1 MIKSMTALNFDST
14 SNGDVAEGKRVLE
27 VEAHALLELSKTLG
41 DEFAAAIEL
50 LEEIQGRIIIT
61 GMGKGGHIGK
71 KIAATLASTGTPSF
85 FVHPGEASHGDLGMI
100 THHDAV
106 IMLSNS
112 GETVELSNLIHYCKR
127 LSIPLISITS
137 HKDSTLAVASDVAL
151 ILPNI
156 PEACPMGLAPTTS
169 TTMSLALGDAI
180 AVTLLNRKGFSVPDF
195 KMFHPGGKLGQQLKM
210 VKDLMFKGD
219 DLPLVAPATLM
230 GEGIVT
236 MTAKS
241 MGCLLVVDT
250 NNKLLGVVTDGDLRR
265 HMGPTLL
272 ETSATDIMTA
282 TPKTIGPKALAAE
295 AVAFMNTNKIM
306 NVCVI
311 DDNGI
316 LVGLLTMHE
325 CLKVGL

>member
-1 MIKSMTALNFDST
+1 MTALNFDSN
-14 SNGDVAEGKRVLE
+14 SNGDVAEGRRVLE
-27 VEAHALLELSKTLG
+27 VEGNALLELSRTLG

-50 LEEIQGRIIIT
+50 LEEVQGRIIIT
-61 GMGKGGHIGK
+61 GMGKSGHIGK

-100 THHDAV
+100 THNDAV

-112 GETVELSNLIHYCKR
+112 GETVELSDLIHYCKR

-137 HKDSTLAVASDVAL
+137 REDSTLAIASDVAL
-151 ILPNI
+151 ILPNS

-169 TTMSLALGDAI
+169 TTLSLALGDAI

-210 VKDLMFKGD
+210 VKDLMFKGTA
-219 DLPLVAPATLM
+219 LPLVSPTTLM
-230 GEGIVT
+230 GDGIVT

-272 ETSATDIMTA
+272 ETSVEDIMTT

-295 AVAFMNTNKIM
+295 AVAFMNTHKIM
-306 NVCVI
+306 NVCVT
-311 DDNGI
+311 DENGI

>member
-1 MIKSMTALNFDST
+1 MTALHFDST

-27 VEAHALLELSKTLG
+27 VEGNALLELSRTLG
-41 DEFAAAIEL
+41 DEFAAAIEI
-50 LEEIQGRIIIT
+50 LEEVQGRIIIT
-61 GMGKGGHIGK
+61 GMGKSGHIGK

-100 THHDAV
+100 THNDAV

-112 GETVELSNLIHYCKR
+112 GETVELSDLIHYCKR

-137 HKDSTLAVASDVAL
+137 REDSTLAIASDVAL
-151 ILPNI
+151 ILPNS

-169 TTMSLALGDAI
+169 TTLSLALGDAI

-210 VKDLMFKGD
+210 VKDLMFKGTA
-219 DLPLVAPATLM
+219 LPVVSPATLM
-230 GEGIVT
+230 GDGIVT

-241 MGCLLVVDT
+241 MGCLLVVDD
-250 NNKLLGVVTDGDLRR
+250 KQSLLGVVTDGDLRR

-272 ETSATDIMTA
+272 ETSVTDIMTT

-295 AVAFMNTNKIM
+295 AVAFMNTHKIM

-311 DDNGI
+311 DEQGT

>member
-1 MIKSMTALNFDST
+1 MTALNFDSN
-14 SNGDVAEGKRVLE
+14 SNGDVAEGRRVLE
-27 VEAHALLELSKTLG
+27 VEGNALLELSRTLG

-50 LEEIQGRIIIT
+50 LEEVQGRIIIT
-61 GMGKGGHIGK
+61 GMGKSGHIGK

-100 THHDAV
+100 THNDAV

-112 GETVELSNLIHYCKR
+112 GETVELSDLIHYCKR

-137 HKDSTLAVASDVAL
+137 REDSTLAIASDVAL
-151 ILPNI
+151 ILPNS

-169 TTMSLALGDAI
+169 TTLSLALGDAI

-210 VKDLMFKGD
+210 VKDLMFKGTA
-219 DLPLVAPATLM
+219 LPLVSPSTLM
-230 GEGIVT
+230 GDGIVT

-272 ETSATDIMTA
+272 ETSVEDIMTT

-295 AVAFMNTNKIM
+295 AVAFMNTHKIM

-311 DDNGI
+311 DEKGI

>member
-1 MIKSMTALNFDST
+1 MTALNLDSN
-14 SNGDVAEGKRVLE
+14 SNGDVAEGRRVLE

-41 DEFAAAIEL
+41 EDFAAAIEI
-50 LEEIQGRIIIT
+50 LEETQGRIIVT
-61 GMGKGGHIGK
+61 GMGKSGHIGK
-71 KIAATLASTGTPSF
+71 KIAATLASTGTPAF

-112 GETVELSNLIHYCKR
+112 GETVELSDLIHYCKR

-137 HKDSTLAVASDVAL
+137 GEDSTLAISSDVAL
-151 ILPNI
+151 ILPNS

-169 TTMSLALGDAI
+169 TTLSLALGDAI

-210 VKDLMFKGD
+210 VKDLMFKGT
-219 DLPLVAPATLM
+219 DLPLVSPQTLM
-230 GEGIVT
+230 ADGLVT

-241 MGCLLVVDT
+241 MGCLLVVDDKQT
-250 NNKLLGVVTDGDLRR
+250 LLGVVTDGDLRR
-265 HMGPTLL
+265 HMAPTLL
-272 ETSATDIMTA
+272 QQPVTEIMTTA
-282 TPKTIGPKALAAE
+282 PKTIGPKALAAE
-295 AVAFMNTNKIM
+295 AVAFMNTHKIT
-306 NVCVI
+306 NICVV
-311 DDNGI
+311 DDKGT
-316 LVGLLTMHE
+316 LLGLLTMHE

>member
-1 MIKSMTALNFDST
+1 MTAFNLDST

-137 HKDSTLAVASDVAL
+137 HKDSTLATASDVAL

-210 VKDLMFKGD
+210 VKDLMFKGR
-219 DLPLVAPATLM
+219 DLPLVSPATLM
-230 GEGIVT
+230 ADGIVT

-272 ETSATDIMTA
+272 ETSVKDIMTT
-282 TPKTIGPKALAAE
+282 TPKTIGSKALAAE
-295 AVAFMNTNKIM
+295 AVAFMNANKIM

-311 DDNGI
+311 DDNGT